1 MAIVGEG
8 NKGMFSSERLNTWS
22 LWLPFNESKVRWL
35 KSEGLVVTE
44 YNPLMNVANPKWYQ
58 VASSR
63 LTQWED

>member
-8 NKGMFSSERLNTWS
+8 NKGMFSSEGVDTWS
-22 LWLPFNESKVRWL
+22 LWLPFNESKVRWF

-44 YNPLMNVANPKWYQ
+44 YNALSYVTNPLWYQ

-63 LTQWED
+63 LTKWED

>member
-1 MAIVGEG
+1 MVIVGEG
-8 NKGMFSSERLNTWS
+8 NKGMYSSTGLNTWS

-44 YNPLMNVANPKWYQ
+44 YNALSYVTNPSWHQ